1 MFGIMA
7 ALSVARNVAEAELD
21 GVPGRVRQRGR
32 YAASAAP
39 GGCASGAVRGDVAGA
54 AVRRTEKAAAL
65 INPMCEEAARI
76 AGGLRG

>member
-21 GVPGRVRQRGR
+21 EVPGRVRQRGR
-32 YAASAAP
+32 YAASAAL
-39 GGCASGAVRGDVAGA
+39 ADARAVRFEVMTPTA
-54 AVRRTEKAAAL
+54 AVRRTERAAAL